1 MWMAAGPPPCSPL
14 SGGFSEPDE
23 LGSTRQQVHFSQTA
37 RKLGVRRQCPAPVTA
52 EKGPS

>member
-1 MWMAAGPPPCSPL
+1 MQAAAGPPPRSPL

-37 RKLGVRRQCPAPVTA
+37 RKLGVRCQRPAPVTA

>member
-1 MWMAAGPPPCSPL
+1 MWAAANPSLRSPL

-37 RKLGVRRQCPAPVTA
+37 RKLGVTVSAS
-52 EKGPS
+52 GPCHS